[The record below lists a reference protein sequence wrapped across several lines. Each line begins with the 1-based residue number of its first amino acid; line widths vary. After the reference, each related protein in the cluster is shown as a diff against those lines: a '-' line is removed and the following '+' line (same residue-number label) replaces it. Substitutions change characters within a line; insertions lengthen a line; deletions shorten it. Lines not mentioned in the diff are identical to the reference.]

1 MNEINLVIDSNG
13 HGQFHVSADKD
24 AKTTLTFDIQIDES
38 THRYLI
44 HTSMGRLDKIREI
57 HPGMNILRTLTHWN
71 ALQKK
76 RYRSNG
82 NGNGS
87 GSEDHNNNVRG
98 GQLGIVPSNKSSS
111 AVGYGHTS
119 RSSTHNL
126 IMMTLMGEYN
136 NIDWEYDGIFSLEL
150 ERFVEDA
157 LQFHLCLNGHSTS
170 GSSNDD
176 DDTNGTGG
184 ENSSSSRKEVGSAL
198 EDTIGI
204 TGSSSRSSRMND
216 YSSKSSSRFGD
227 NSTLSTKTTTTTTT
241 TSGTRRRSKL
251 LLDKVLRKK
260 VIQS

>member
-13 HGQFHVSADKD
+13 HGQFHISAED

-44 HTSMGRLDKIREI
+44 HTSMGRLDKIRDI

-76 RYRSNG
+76 RYRSSSG
-82 NGNGS
+82 NNGS

-98 GQLGIVPSNKSSS
+98 GQLGIVPSNKSSG
-111 AVGYGHTS
+111 VGYGHTS

-176 DDTNGTGG
+176 NNGTGG

-204 TGSSSRSSRMND
+204 TGSLSRSSRMND